1 MPSIRGAAGAV
12 PRAVRS
18 QARRMSSSGLDN
30 ARSAAASIS
39 RSVAERRE
47 LDPDAAGEGPGAL
60 ARLSEPECL
69 ELLGSRSLGRLAYVA
84 RPGTPDIVPVNY
96 ALRGRKVLVRSGA
109 GPKLQ
114 AAERGEQL
122 ALEADD
128 IDESTHAGWSVVV
141 VGPARRLS
149 DRERA
154 DLPEGDLPQTWAKG
168 PRSAVI
174 ELTVRRVAGRRL
186 S

>member
-18 QARRMSSSGLDN
+18 QARRVSSGALDN
-30 ARSAAASIS
+30 ARSAAATLS
-39 RSVAERRE
+39 RQVAERRE
-47 LDPDAAGEGPGAL
+47 LDPDTAVEGPGAL
-60 ARLSEPECL
+60 TRLSEPECL
-69 ELLGSRSLGRLAYVA
+69 ELLGSRSLGRLAYIA
-84 RPGTPDIVPVNY
+84 RHGTPDIVPVNY
-96 ALRGRKVLVRSGA
+96 AVRGRKVLVRSGV

-128 IDESTHAGWSVVV
+128 IDESTHAGWSVIV

-149 DRERA
+149 DSEQA
-154 DLPEGDLPQTWAKG
+154 ELPEGELPQTWAKG
-168 PRSAVI
+168 PRSAVV

-186 S
+186 G